1 MRDLKPLIIKI
12 FKTILLYY
20 ETLSKI
26 ENPLIKFKIDSYK
39 KAIYVLESFNKPIY
53 SSKDVNKLPSIG
65 KGFCKKINLISQKG
79 TLNIYEN
86 IKKNNKSKS
95 IILFQ
100 NIFGIGTE
108 KARYIISQNI
118 YTIKDLENAVKN
130 NKIKLTHQQ
139 LIGLKYYDD
148 LKNKISRDEITNFT
162 NYIKELIEND
172 NIKIYNAGSYRIGK
186 SESNDI
192 DLIISYKNIS
202 TKILYEILEKKNI
215 IVETLSS
222 GKQKGIY
229 IINFN
234 NKYYKC
240 DIAYVEDDLVPWYL
254 LYFGSSRE
262 FSKHIRSIASK
273 LGYKLNEK
281 GLFDKKTGLRI
292 DLKPKEE
299 KYIFYYLKI
308 NYISPKNR

>member
-192 DLIISYKNIS
+192 DL
-202 TKILYEILEKKNI
+202 
-215 IVETLSS
+215 ETDWC
-222 GKQKGIY
+222 K
-229 IINFN
+229 
-234 NKYYKC
+234 
-240 DIAYVEDDLVPWYL
+240 
-254 LYFGSSRE
+254 
-262 FSKHIRSIASK
+262 
-273 LGYKLNEK
+273 
-281 GLFDKKTGLRI
+281 
-292 DLKPKEE
+292 
-299 KYIFYYLKI
+299 
-308 NYISPKNR
+308 